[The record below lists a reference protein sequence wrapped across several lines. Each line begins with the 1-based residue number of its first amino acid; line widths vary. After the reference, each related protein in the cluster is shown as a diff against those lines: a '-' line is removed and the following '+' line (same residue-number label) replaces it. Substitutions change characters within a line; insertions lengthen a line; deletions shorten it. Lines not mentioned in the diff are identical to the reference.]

1 MIDLFYSPCVLM
13 INEDIYNNFTD
24 EQKEAFD
31 KAAEDGKV
39 AERQISQEL
48 ASSARATMEAEGVVF
63 TDVNKDEWVAA
74 VQSVYDDA
82 SLKIDQDLLAK
93 IKAETGK

>member
-1 MIDLFYSPCVLM
+1 M

-63 TDVNKDEWVAA
+63 TDVNKDDSDRCQCSSHHQYWICGVIHLGNCMWCA
-74 VQSVYDDA
+74 
-82 SLKIDQDLLAK
+82 
-93 IKAETGK
+93 